1 MFKNLT
7 IYRVG
12 ANWQPSRQEVEE
24 ALAKGQ
30 FQPCGATEPLSLGW
44 VPPRGIEHGPLVE
57 VIDGHLHLKLQ
68 VESRV
73 LPGSVVKERV
83 DEIAAQIEEQT
94 GRKPGKKALKD
105 LKEQATQELLPLCF
119 KKRSSIRIWIAPEQ
133 RLLMIDAS
141 SPARCEEVVSL
152 LIKTLE
158 GLTLHLVQSAEA
170 PATCMA
176 AWLMDGVAPE
186 GFTIDRECELK
197 SEDEMKSVVRYAR
210 HALDIDEVR
219 QHLEAGKRPTRLAMS
234 YKDRV
239 SFLLT
244 DTLQIKK
251 ISFLDLVFEGHD
263 KPEKDEQ
270 FDADATIAAGEL
282 GELIPALIEGLG
294 GEHDFLGSAPS
305 GFVADSQLVAPDKT
319 VLDLDQTPAAV
330 TAAVAAASAAAGPD
344 DKAPWD

>member
-7 IYRVG
+7 VYRVG
-12 ANWQPSRQEVEE
+12 PSWQPTQQEVEE
-24 ALAKGQ
+24 ALTKGE
-30 FQPCGATEPLSLGW
+30 FVPCGASEALSLGW
-44 VPPRGIEHGPLVE
+44 VPPRGIEHAPLVE

-68 VESRV
+68 IESRV

-105 LKEQATQELLPLCF
+105 LKEQATHELLPLCF
-119 KKRSSIRIWIAPEQ
+119 KKRSSVRIWIAPAQ

-152 LIKTLE
+152 LIKALD
-158 GLTLHLVQSAEA
+158 GLVLHLVQSAET
-170 PATCMA
+170 PAACMA
-176 AWLMDGVAPE
+176 AWLTDGVAPE
-186 GFTIDRECELK
+186 GFSIDRECELK

-210 HALDIDEVR
+210 HALDIEEVR
-219 QHLEAGKRPTRLAMS
+219 QHLAGGKRPTKLAMS

-244 DTLQIKK
+244 DTLAIKK

-270 FDADATIAAGEL
+270 FDADAVIATGEL
-282 GELIPALIEGLG
+282 AELIPALIDGLG
-294 GEHDFLGSAPS
+294 GEHDFL
-305 GFVADSQLVAPDKT
+305 
-319 VLDLDQTPAAV
+319 AAG
-330 TAAVAAASAAAGPD
+330 AALAALPTTTAAASAAPE
-344 DKAPWD
+344 KLETAPWD

>member
-12 ANWQPSRQEVEE
+12 PSWQPTQQEVEE

-30 FQPCGATEPLSLGW
+30 FLPCGPSEPLSLGW
-44 VPPRGIEHGPLVE
+44 VPPRGIEHAPLVE
-57 VIDGHLHLKLQ
+57 VIDGHLHLKLTI
-68 VESRV
+68 ESRV

-105 LKEQATQELLPLCF
+105 LKEQATHELLPLCF
-119 KKRSSIRIWIAPEQ
+119 KKRSSIRVWIAPEQ

-152 LIKTLE
+152 LIKALD
-158 GLTLHLVQSAEA
+158 GLTLHLVQSAET
-170 PATCMA
+170 PAACMA
-176 AWLMDGVAPE
+176 AWLMDGVPPE

-210 HALDIDEVR
+210 HALDIEEVR
-219 QHLEAGKRPTRLAMS
+219 QHLSSGKRPTKLAMS

-244 DTLQIKK
+244 DTLAIKK
-251 ISFLDLVFEGHD
+251 IAFLDLVFEGHD

-270 FDADATIAAGEL
+270 FDADAVIATGEL
-282 GELIPALIEGLG
+282 AELIPALIEGLG
-294 GEHDFLGSAPS
+294 GEHDFLGSAPKS
-305 GFVADSQLVAPDKT
+305 LDIAELLPPDQDLALV
-319 VLDLDQTPAAV
+319 
-330 TAAVAAASAAAGPD
+330 SD
-344 DKAPWD
+344 DVPPWA

>member
-12 ANWQPSRQEVEE
+12 PSWQPTQQEVEE

-30 FQPCGATEPLSLGW
+30 FLPCGPSEPLSLGW
-44 VPPRGIEHGPLVE
+44 VPPRGIEHAPLVE
-57 VIDGHLHLKLQ
+57 VIDGHLHLKLTI
-68 VESRV
+68 ESRV

-105 LKEQATQELLPLCF
+105 LKEQATHELLPLCF
-119 KKRSSIRIWIAPEQ
+119 KKRSSIRVWIAPEQ

-152 LIKTLE
+152 LIKALD
-158 GLTLHLVQSAEA
+158 GLTLHLVQSAET
-170 PATCMA
+170 PAACMA
-176 AWLMDGVAPE
+176 AWLMDGVPPE

-210 HALDIDEVR
+210 HALDIEEVR
-219 QHLEAGKRPTRLAMS
+219 QHLSSGKRPTKLAMS

-244 DTLQIKK
+244 DTLAIKK
-251 ISFLDLVFEGHD
+251 IAFLDLVFEGHD

-270 FDADATIAAGEL
+270 FDADAVIATGEL
-282 GELIPALIEGLG
+282 AELIPALIDGLG
-294 GEHDFLGSAPS
+294 GEHDFLGSAPKS
-305 GFVADSQLVAPDKT
+305 LDIAELLPPDQ
-319 VLDLDQTPAAV
+319 DLALLSDEVP
-330 TAAVAAASAAAGPD
+330 
-344 DKAPWD
+344 PWA

>member
-12 ANWQPSRQEVEE
+12 ANWQPTRQEVED

-30 FQPCGATEPLSLGW
+30 FVPCGATEPLSLGW
-44 VPPRGIEHGPLVE
+44 VPPRGIEHAPLVE
-57 VIDGHLHLKLQ
+57 VVDGHLHLKLQ

-83 DEIAAQIEEQT
+83 DEIAEQIEEQT

-105 LKEQATQELLPLCF
+105 LKDQATQELLPLCF
-119 KKRSSIRIWIAPEQ
+119 KKRSSIKVWIAPEQ

-152 LIKTLE
+152 LIKALD
-158 GLTLHLVQSAEA
+158 GLTLHLVQSAET
-170 PATCMA
+170 PAACMA
-176 AWLMDGVAPE
+176 AWLMDGVPPE

-210 HALDIDEVR
+210 HALDIEEVR
-219 QHLEAGKRPTRLAMS
+219 QHLTSGKRPTKLAMS

-239 SFLLT
+239 SFVLT
-244 DTLQIKK
+244 DTLAIKK
-251 ISFLDLVFEGHD
+251 IAFLDLVFEGHD
-263 KPEKDEQ
+263 KPEQDEQ
-270 FDADATIAAGEL
+270 FDADAVIAAGEL

-305 GFVADSQLVAPDKT
+305 SFGAASELVPPDTT
-319 VLDLDQTPAAV
+319 VLDLDKTP
-330 TAAVAAASAAAGPD
+330 TVAAQALEA
-344 DKAPWD
+344 APWE

>member
-12 ANWQPSRQEVEE
+12 PSWQPTQQEVEE

-30 FQPCGATEPLSLGW
+30 FLPCGPSEPLSLGW
-44 VPPRGIEHGPLVE
+44 VPPRGIEHAPLVE
-57 VIDGHLHLKLQ
+57 VIDGHLHLKLTI
-68 VESRV
+68 ESRV

-105 LKEQATQELLPLCF
+105 LKEQATHELLPLCF
-119 KKRSSIRIWIAPEQ
+119 KKRSSIRVWIAPEQ

-152 LIKTLE
+152 LIKALD
-158 GLTLHLVQSAEA
+158 GLTLHLVQSAET
-170 PATCMA
+170 PAACMA
-176 AWLMDGVAPE
+176 AWLMDGVPPE

-210 HALDIDEVR
+210 HALDIEEVR
-219 QHLEAGKRPTRLAMS
+219 QHLSSGKRPTKLAMS

-244 DTLQIKK
+244 DTLAIKK
-251 ISFLDLVFEGHD
+251 IAFLDLVFEGHD

-270 FDADATIAAGEL
+270 FDADAVIATGEL
-282 GELIPALIEGLG
+282 AELIPALIEGLG
-294 GEHDFLGSAPS
+294 GEHDFLGSAPKS
-305 GFVADSQLVAPDKT
+305 LDVAELLPPDQDLALV
-319 VLDLDQTPAAV
+319 
-330 TAAVAAASAAAGPD
+330 SD
-344 DKAPWD
+344 DVPPWA

>member
-7 IYRVG
+7 VYRLG
-12 ANWQPSRQEVEE
+12 ADWQPSRDEVET

-30 FQPCGATEPLSLGW
+30 FLPCGPSEPLAIGW
-44 VPPRGIEHGPLVE
+44 VPPRGVEHAPLVE

-68 VESRV
+68 IESKV

-83 DEIAAQIEEQT
+83 DEIAAEIEEQT

-105 LKEQATQELLPLCF
+105 LKEQATHELLPLCF
-119 KKRSSIRIWIAPEQ
+119 KKRSAVRIWIAPAQ

-152 LIKTLE
+152 LVKTLD
-158 GLTLHLVQSAEA
+158 GMALHLVQTAEA
-170 PATCMA
+170 PSTCMA
-176 AWLMDGVAPE
+176 AWLMDGVPPE

-197 SEDEMKSVVRYAR
+197 SEDEMKSAVRYAR

-219 QHLEAGKRPTRLAMS
+219 QHLQAGKRPTRLAMS

-239 SFLLT
+239 SFMLT
-244 DTLQIKK
+244 DTLQLKK
-251 ISFLDLVFEGHD
+251 IAFLDLVFEGHD
-263 KPEKDEQ
+263 KVEKDEQ
-270 FDADATIAAGEL
+270 FDADAVIASGEL

-294 GEHDFLGSAPS
+294 GEHDF
-305 GFVADSQLVAPDKT
+305 F
-319 VLDLDQTPAAV
+319 AAGAALAA
-330 TAAVAAASAAAGPD
+330 TAAPAPAVEAPAGEAPVLAEA
-344 DKAPWD
+344 APWD

>member
-12 ANWQPSRQEVEE
+12 ANWQPTRQEVED

-30 FQPCGATEPLSLGW
+30 FAPCGATEPLSLGW
-44 VPPRGIEHGPLVE
+44 VPPRGIEHAPLVE
-57 VIDGHLHLKLQ
+57 VVDGHLHLKLQ

-83 DEIAAQIEEQT
+83 DEIAEQIEEQT

-119 KKRSSIRIWIAPEQ
+119 KKRSSIKVWIAPEQ
-133 RLLMIDAS
+133 RLLMIDAA

-152 LIKTLE
+152 LIKALD
-158 GLTLHLVQSAEA
+158 GLTLHLVQSAET
-170 PATCMA
+170 PAACMA
-176 AWLMDGVAPE
+176 AWLMDGVPPE

-210 HALDIDEVR
+210 HALDIEEVR
-219 QHLEAGKRPTRLAMS
+219 QHLTSGKRPTKLAMS

-239 SFLLT
+239 SFVLT
-244 DTLQIKK
+244 DTLAIKK
-251 ISFLDLVFEGHD
+251 IAFLDLVFEGHD
-263 KPEKDEQ
+263 KPAQDEQ
-270 FDADATIAAGEL
+270 FDADAVIASGEL

-305 GFVADSQLVAPDKT
+305 SFGAASELVPPDAT
-319 VLDLDQTPAAV
+319 VLDLDKTP
-330 TAAVAAASAAAGPD
+330 AVAAQALEA
-344 DKAPWD
+344 APWE

>member
-7 IYRVG
+7 VYRVG
-12 ANWQPSRQEVEE
+12 PSWQPTQQEVEE
-24 ALAKGQ
+24 ALTKGE
-30 FQPCGATEPLSLGW
+30 FIPCGASEALSLGW
-44 VPPRGIEHGPLVE
+44 VPPRGIEHAPLVE

-68 VESRV
+68 IESRV

-105 LKEQATQELLPLCF
+105 LKEQATHELLPLCF
-119 KKRSSIRIWIAPEQ
+119 KKRSSVRIWIAPAQ

-152 LIKTLE
+152 LIKALD
-158 GLTLHLVQSAEA
+158 GLVLHLVQSAET
-170 PATCMA
+170 PAACMA
-176 AWLMDGVAPE
+176 AWLTDGVAPE

-210 HALDIDEVR
+210 HALDIEEVR
-219 QHLEAGKRPTRLAMS
+219 QHLAGGKRPTKLAMS

-244 DTLQIKK
+244 DTLAIKK

-263 KPEKDEQ
+263 KPEKDEA
-270 FDADATIAAGEL
+270 FDADAVIATGEL
-282 GELIPALIEGLG
+282 AELIPALIDGLG
-294 GEHDFLGSAPS
+294 GEHDFLAAGAALAALPATP
-305 GFVADSQLVAPDKT
+305 V
-319 VLDLDQTPAAV
+319 TPAL
-330 TAAVAAASAAAGPD
+330 
-344 DKAPWD
+344 DKLDEAPWN

>member
-12 ANWQPSRQEVEE
+12 PGWQPTQDEVEA

-30 FQPCGATEPLSLGW
+30 FLPCGATEALSLGW
-44 VPPRGIEHGPLVE
+44 VPPRGIEHAPLIE
-57 VIDGHLHLKLQ
+57 VIDGHLHLRLQ
-68 VESRV
+68 IEQRV

-105 LKEQATQELLPLCF
+105 LKEQATHELLPLCF
-119 KKRSSIRIWIAPEQ
+119 KKRSSIRIWIAPAE

-141 SPARCEEVVSL
+141 SPSRAEEVVSL
-152 LIKTLE
+152 LIKTLD
-158 GLTLHLVQSAEA
+158 GLALHLVQSAET
-170 PATCMA
+170 PAACMA
-176 AWLMDGVAPE
+176 AWLMDGVPPA

-219 QHLEAGKRPTRLAMS
+219 QHLTSGKRPTRLAMT
-234 YKDRV
+234 YQDRV

-244 DTLQIKK
+244 DTLQLKK
-251 ISFLDLVFEGHD
+251 ISFLDVVFEGRD
-263 KPEKDEQ
+263 KADKDEA
-270 FDADATIAAGEL
+270 FDADAAIATGEL
-282 GELIPALIEGLG
+282 SQLIPALIEGLG
-294 GEHDFLGSAPS
+294 GEHDFLGSMPVS
-305 GFVADSQLVAPDKT
+305 ELVAPDKD
-319 VLDLDQTPAAV
+319 VLDLDQPAAK
-330 TAAVAAASAAAGPD
+330 AGVEP
-344 DKAPWD
+344 APWE

>member
-1 MFKNLT
+1 MFKNLSV
-7 IYRVG
+7 YRVG
-12 ANWQPSRQEVEE
+12 ANWQPTRQEVEE
-24 ALAKGQ
+24 ALAKGV
-30 FQPCGATEPLSLGW
+30 FLGCGASDALSVGW
-44 VPPRGIEHGPLVE
+44 IPPRGIEHGPLLE
-57 VIDGHLHLKLQ
+57 VVDGHLHLKLQ
-68 VESRV
+68 IESKV

-105 LKEQATQELLPLCF
+105 LKEQATHELLPLCF
-119 KKRSSIRIWIAPEQ
+119 KKRSSVRIWIAPAH

-152 LIKTLE
+152 LIKALD
-158 GLTLHLVQSAEA
+158 GLVLHLVQSAET
-170 PATCMA
+170 PAACMA
-176 AWLMDGVAPE
+176 AWLMDGVPPE

-210 HALDIDEVR
+210 HALDIEEVR
-219 QHLEAGKRPTRLAMS
+219 QHLAGGKRPTKLAMS

-244 DTLQIKK
+244 DTMGVKK

-270 FDADATIAAGEL
+270 FDADAVIATGEL
-282 GELIPALIEGLG
+282 AELIPALIDGLG
-294 GEHDFLGSAPS
+294 GEHDFLAAGAALAALP
-305 GFVADSQLVAPDKT
+305 V
-319 VLDLDQTPAAV
+319 TPA
-330 TAAVAAASAAAGPD
+330 D
-344 DKAPWD
+344 NKLEEAPWN

>member
-7 IYRVG
+7 VYRVG
-12 ANWQPSRQEVEE
+12 PSWQPTQQEVEE
-24 ALAKGQ
+24 ALTKGE
-30 FQPCGATEPLSLGW
+30 FVPCGASEALSLGW
-44 VPPRGIEHGPLVE
+44 VPPRGIEHAPLVE

-68 VESRV
+68 IESRV

-105 LKEQATQELLPLCF
+105 LKEQATHELLPLCF
-119 KKRSSIRIWIAPEQ
+119 KKRSSVRIWIAPAQ

-152 LIKTLE
+152 LIKALD
-158 GLTLHLVQSAEA
+158 GLVLHLVQSAET
-170 PATCMA
+170 PAACMA
-176 AWLMDGVAPE
+176 AWLTDGVAPE
-186 GFTIDRECELK
+186 GFSIDRECELK

-210 HALDIDEVR
+210 HALDIEEVR
-219 QHLEAGKRPTRLAMS
+219 QHLAGGKRPTKLAMS

-244 DTLQIKK
+244 DTLAIKK

-270 FDADATIAAGEL
+270 FDADAVIATGEL
-282 GELIPALIEGLG
+282 AELIPALIDGLG
-294 GEHDFLGSAPS
+294 GEHDFLAAGAALAALPATPVTPS
-305 GFVADSQLVAPDKT
+305 GEK
-319 VLDLDQTPAAV
+319 LDE
-330 TAAVAAASAAAGPD
+330 
-344 DKAPWD
+344 APWN